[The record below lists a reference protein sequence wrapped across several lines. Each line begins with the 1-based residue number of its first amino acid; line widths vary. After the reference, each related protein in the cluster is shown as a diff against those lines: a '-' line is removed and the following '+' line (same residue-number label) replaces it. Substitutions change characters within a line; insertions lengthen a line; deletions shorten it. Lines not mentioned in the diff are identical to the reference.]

1 MKEVFNIN
9 DLIYEVNAGTKDEA
23 DSSGGITYKDA
34 LDKIRRIIS
43 HNHSAELIDVLYSQE
58 ARDKLKNLI
67 VRYLN
72 QNRISVSS
80 CSNISELADRIYEDM
95 AGFGILTKYL
105 SDEEVE
111 EININSWNGI
121 EVIYPDRVEILE
133 ETFISPDDCM
143 DKIKKMVWLGGSIID
158 GSNPKVDSFIG
169 EGIRISA
176 IIPPCVDKKTGG
188 VASIR
193 RQKENVITR
202 ELMIKYGSATVD
214 ELDFLS
220 LCVNNGVSLA
230 IAGSTGSGKTTDL
243 SYLIFSKYNY

>member
-9 DLIYEVNAGTKDEA
+9 DLIYKVNAGVKDENNS
-23 DSSGGITYKDA
+23 DGGMTYKEA
-34 LDKIRRIIS
+34 LDKIRHIIS
-43 HNHSAELIDVLYSQE
+43 QNHSAELINVLYSQE

-72 QNRISVSS
+72 QNRMSVSE

-121 EVIYPDRVEILE
+121 EVIYPHKIEMLK

-158 GSNPKVDSFIG
+158 GSNPKVDSLK
-169 EGIRISA
+169 S
-176 IIPPCVDKKTGG
+176 
-188 VASIR
+188 
-193 RQKENVITR
+193 
-202 ELMIKYGSATVD
+202 
-214 ELDFLS
+214 LS
-220 LCVNNGVSLA
+220 LP
-230 IAGSTGSGKTTDL
+230 K
-243 SYLIFSKYNY
+243 